1 MQGAEKMDHTWQSDP
16 ILSIRRDRQ
25 YPGAIVNFRMLTKKE
40 RNEMGSSAM
49 VNWKQRLPSLRS
61 TSVFSGSDPF
71 GNVSGFFGS
80 LIDAVLTTTVT
91 LWCTGHKHNF

>member
-1 MQGAEKMDHTWQSDP
+1 MDHTWQSDL
-16 ILSIRRDRQ
+16 ILCSGIRHDCQ
-25 YPGAIVNFRMLTKKE
+25 YPGAIAELRMVTKNE

-61 TSVFSGSDPF
+61 TSVFSGSDSF

-80 LIDAVLTTTVT
+80 LINAVLPNIVTVV
-91 LWCTGHKHNF
+91 H

>member
-1 MQGAEKMDHTWQSDP
+1 MQGAKNTWQSYP
-16 ILSIRRDRQ
+16 ILSSGIRHDGQ
-25 YPGAIVNFRMLTKKE
+25 YPGSITELRKVTKNE

-80 LIDAVLTTTVT
+80 LIDAVLSNIVTVV
-91 LWCTGHKHNF
+91 H